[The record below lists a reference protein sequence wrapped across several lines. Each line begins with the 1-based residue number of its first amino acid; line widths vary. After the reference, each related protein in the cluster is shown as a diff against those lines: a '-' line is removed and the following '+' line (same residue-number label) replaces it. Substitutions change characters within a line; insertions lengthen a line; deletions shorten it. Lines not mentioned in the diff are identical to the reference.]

1 MKAAMASLYLWLK
14 AFHLIAVIAW
24 MAGLFY
30 LPRLFV
36 YHAGTAPLSAMSET
50 FKVMEGRLARII
62 MLPAAILA
70 WVLGLGLAHVTGQL
84 QDPQVWFLIKFL
96 AVVALT
102 GFHVLLVRHV
112 RDFAD
117 DKRLKSEA
125 YYRALNEV
133 PTVLL
138 LIIVIMAVVK
148 PF

>member
-1 MKAAMASLYLWLK
+1 MANLYLWLK
-14 AFHLIAVIAW
+14 AFHIIAVIAW

-36 YHAGTAPLSAMSET
+36 YHANTAPLSAMSEA
-50 FKVMEGRLARII
+50 FKVMEARLARII
-62 MLPAAILA
+62 MLPAAVLA
-70 WVLGLGLAHVTGQL
+70 WVLGLGLAYVTGQL

-102 GFHVLLVRHV
+102 GFHVLLIRHL
-112 RDFAD
+112 RGFAD
-117 DKRLKSEA
+117 DQRHKSEG

-133 PTVLL
+133 PTVLMV
-138 LIIVIMAVVK
+138 IIVIMAVVK